1 VGLRLFL
8 WDSTIVAS
16 MKVEGSWSTK
26 KEIGMLM
33 HVSLDERKKFLC
45 AQALIFLQAL
55 IFFSVNIP

>member
-1 VGLRLFL
+1 
-8 WDSTIVAS
+8 